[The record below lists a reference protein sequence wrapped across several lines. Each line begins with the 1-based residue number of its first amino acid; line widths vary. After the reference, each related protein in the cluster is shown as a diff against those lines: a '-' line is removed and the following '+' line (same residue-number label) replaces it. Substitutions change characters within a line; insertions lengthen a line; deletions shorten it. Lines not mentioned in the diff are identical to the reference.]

1 MARPTPV
8 SFETAEILAIQAL
21 GFLAQDPER
30 LGRFLELTGLG
41 PGDIRAAAGEP
52 HFLAAVLD
60 HIAGYEPLLNDFVAE
75 TGVDP
80 LSIAPAR
87 AALGS
92 KDWERE
98 VP

>member
-1 MARPTPV
+1 MARPIPV

-21 GFLAQDPER
+21 AFLAQDGER
-30 LGRFLELTGLG
+30 LGRFLELTGIG
-41 PGDIRAAAGEP
+41 PDDIRAAASEP

-60 HIAGYEPLLNDFVAE
+60 HIAGYEPLLRDFVAE
-75 TGVDP
+75 TNIDP
-80 LSIAPAR
+80 TSIAPAR

>member
-1 MARPTPV
+1 MARPIPV

-21 GFLAQDPER
+21 AFLAQDSER
-30 LGRFLELTGLG
+30 LGRFLELTGFG
-41 PGDIRAAAGEP
+41 PDDIRAAAREP

-60 HIAGYEPLLNDFVAE
+60 HIAGYEPLLRDFVAE
-75 TGVDP
+75 TNIDP

>member
-1 MARPTPV
+1 MARPIPV

-21 GFLAQDPER
+21 AFLASDGER

-41 PGDIRAAAGEP
+41 PDDIRAAASEP

-60 HIAGYEPLLNDFVAE
+60 HIAGYEPLLRDFVAE
-75 TGVDP
+75 TNVDP

>member
-1 MARPTPV
+1 M
-8 SFETAEILAIQAL
+8 LAIQAL
-21 GFLAQDPER
+21 AFLAADPER
-30 LGRFLELTGLG
+30 LNRFLDLTGLG
-41 PGDIRAAAGEP
+41 VDEIRAAASEP

-60 HIAGYEPLLNDFVAE
+60 HIAGYEPLLRDFVAE
-75 TGVDP
+75 TDIDP

-92 KDWERE
+92 KNWERE

>member
-1 MARPTPV
+1 MARPIPV

-21 GFLAQDPER
+21 AFLASDGER
-30 LGRFLELTGLG
+30 LGRFLELTGIG
-41 PGDIRAAAGEP
+41 PDDVRAAAREP

-60 HIAGYEPLLNDFVAE
+60 HIAGYEPLLRDFVAA
-75 TGVDP
+75 TDIDP

>member
-1 MARPTPV
+1 MAKPIPV

-21 GFLAQDPER
+21 AFLAQDPER
-30 LGRFLELTGLG
+30 LSRFLELTGIG
-41 PGDIRAAAGEP
+41 AGDIRAAASEP

-60 HIAGYEPLLNDFVAE
+60 HIAGYEPLLRDFVAE
-75 TGVDP
+75 TDIDP

>member
-1 MARPTPV
+1 MAKPIPV

-21 GFLAQDPER
+21 AFLAQDPER
-30 LGRFLELTGLG
+30 LSRFLELTGIG
-41 PGDIRAAAGEP
+41 VEDIRAAASEP

-60 HIAGYEPLLNDFVAE
+60 HIAGYEPLLRDFVAE
-75 TGVDP
+75 TDIDP